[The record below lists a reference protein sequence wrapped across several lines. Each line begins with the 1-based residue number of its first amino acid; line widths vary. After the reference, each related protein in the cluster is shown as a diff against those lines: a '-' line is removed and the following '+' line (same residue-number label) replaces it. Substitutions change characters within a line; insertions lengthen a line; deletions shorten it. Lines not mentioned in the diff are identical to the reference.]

1 MTVGAPRE
9 PGPTE
14 GTGER
19 WGWELRAPEVAP
31 PQPFADQPPG
41 LPPADAPWLTRLAG
55 RRDRTPLGWW
65 SHVRR
70 VCGLALCGGA
80 TWMSTA
86 LTGDAGHWTTGTLG
100 AGTAVVGYF
109 TVRPF
114 VLPWWS
120 DLRYRRWR
128 RSVLA
133 DQGPVLAQTRE
144 WARRRAEHDR
154 VRSATERPQHW
165 EPLRPVTTHRVD
177 VYGGDP
183 EGAGALLLSVAGS
196 LLDTGAQVTVVD
208 LSQDGIAHPVTKK
221 AREDHRSVEAVLLP
235 DGLAA
240 LDLLGGLS
248 AEDVGGVVAEA
259 VHVTERERAPGGDRT
274 LDATLVEQVCACLQG
289 SLNFTRLHAAVRVVA
304 HQEPCPPQLTQE
316 EYARLAGLL
325 GEGARRSTEARLFRL
340 AAALRRL
347 AALESKSLAGTGTD
361 VGTDAGSG
369 TGSDAEAGP
378 EDRLRSRSTSPPDAA
393 ARPGLKVWE
402 LSERVGDLAGDLL
415 AHVVFQVLLYRLRG
429 EEDVSGQVVALVG
442 ADRFRRT
449 HIERLDRLARRRGVR
464 LVLLFRHL
472 REDAVEVLGGGEAVM
487 FLRLGNAREAE
498 QAAAFIGRDHR
509 LVLSQ
514 FTVSR
519 SASLAT
525 TVGTSRADSVSD
537 QQAKTSGRQWS
548 RSREYHY
555 GALMDF
561 PHDSGAR
568 TRMDQSSTSTG
579 RSTSATTGTSRSE
592 QSGST
597 EGQAMGYQ
605 RVYEFSVEPAFL
617 QSLSPTAFVLVDPRD
632 PGSPRLGDCGPELS
646 QEQRDATTSLR
657 RQEFRADEIGARVG
671 EELRARLARPTGLPD
686 VAALAGRDVAEP
698 PGLPRP
704 PGVPSATAGGAVL
717 PGEHLLPEDPPARDD
732 PLVREDPFMR
742 DDPFVRDDRVVHDD
756 PSVRGDQP
764 ADEGRWEDEEPGSPG
779 EQSAREGRL
788 PRERWEGMFR
798 RRPNRDGERPG

>member
-1 MTVGAPRE
+1 MTGRRPVPPAGGTTGAPRE
-9 PGPTE
+9 PGSSA

-19 WGWELRAPEVAP
+19 WGWELRAPEVTP

-86 LTGDAGHWTTGTLG
+86 LSGDVGHWTTGTLG

-109 TVRPF
+109 TVRPL

-154 VRSATERPQHW
+154 VRTAAERPQRW
-165 EPLRPVTTHRVD
+165 EPVRPVTTHRVD

-183 EGAGALLLSVAGS
+183 DGAGALLLSVAGS
-196 LLDTGAQVTVVD
+196 LLDTGAEVTLVD
-208 LSQDGIAHPVTKK
+208 LSQDGISHSVTRK
-221 AREDHRSVEAVLLP
+221 AREDHRAVEAVLLP

-240 LDLLGGLS
+240 LDLLAGLS

-274 LDATLVEQVCACLQG
+274 LDATLIEQLCGCLSG
-289 SLNFTRLHAAVRVVA
+289 PLTFTRLHASVRVVA
-304 HQEPCPPQLTQE
+304 YQEACPPQLTRE
-316 EYARLAGLL
+316 EYDRLTGLL

-347 AALESKSLAGTGTD
+347 AALESESRPG
-361 VGTDAGSG
+361 AGSE
-369 TGSDAEAGP
+369 GSPAEP
-378 EDRLRSRSTSPPDAA
+378 A
-393 ARPGLKVWE
+393 ARPALKVWE

-429 EEDVSGQVVALVG
+429 EEDLSGQVVALVG

-568 TRMDQSSTSTG
+568 TRMDQSSSSTG
-579 RSTSATTGTSRSE
+579 RSTSATSGTSRSE

-617 QSLSPTAFVLVDPRD
+617 QALSPTAFVLVDPRD

-657 RQEFRADEIGARVG
+657 RPEFGADEIGTRVG
-671 EELRARLARPTGLPD
+671 DELRARLARSAGLPD
-686 VAALAGRDVAEP
+686 VAALAGREMPEP
-698 PGLPRP
+698 PGLPRAPAGPGTAAGDRGLPDVERLGEAGNRP
-704 PGVPSATAGGAVL
+704 PEPSDRWDD
-717 PGEHLLPEDPPARDD
+717 EPPAYDESSGHEEPPSRDGPRPGD
-732 PLVREDPFMR
+732 EPLP
-742 DDPFVRDDRVVHDD
+742 HD
-756 PSVRGDQP
+756 PSVAPDEQP
-764 ADEGRWEDEEPGSPG
+764 L
-779 EQSAREGRL
+779 RESRL

-798 RRPNRDGERPG
+798 RRPDRDEPPD

>member
-1 MTVGAPRE
+1 MTGQLPGTAGAPRE
-9 PGPTE
+9 QESEPKTGSETGSE
-14 GTGER
+14 TGSAAGAGER

-41 LPPADAPWLTRLAG
+41 LPPTDAPWLTRLAG

-86 LTGDAGHWTTGTLG
+86 LTGDVGHWTTGTLG
-100 AGTAVVGYF
+100 VGTAVVGYF
-109 TVRPF
+109 TVRPL

-133 DQGPVLAQTRE
+133 DQGPVLTRTRE
-144 WARRRAEHDR
+144 WARRRAEHER
-154 VRSATERPQHW
+154 VRSTGERPQHW
-165 EPLRPVTTHRVD
+165 EPLRPVTSHRVD

-183 EGAGALLLSVAGS
+183 EGAGALLASVAGS

-208 LSQDGIAHPVTKK
+208 LSQDGISHPVTQK
-221 AREDHRSVEAVLLP
+221 AREDRRTVEAVLLP
-235 DGLAA
+235 GDLAA
-240 LDLLGGLS
+240 LDLLAGLS

-259 VHVTERERAPGGDRT
+259 VHVTERERGPGGDRT
-274 LDATLVEQVCACLQG
+274 LDATLVEQVCGCLRG
-289 SLNFTRLHAAVRVVA
+289 PLTFTRLHAAVRVVA
-304 HQEPCPPQLTQE
+304 YQEACPAQLTRE
-316 EYARLAGLL
+316 EYDRLAGLL
-325 GEGARRSTEARLFRL
+325 GEGARRSTEARMFRL
-340 AAALRRL
+340 AAALQRL
-347 AALESKSLAGTGTD
+347 AALEAEP
-361 VGTDAGSG
+361 GSE
-369 TGSDAEAGP
+369 SDAEPAAESGAETGAAARTEP
-378 EDRLRSRSTSPPDAA
+378 EDRLRSRPASQSDAP
-393 ARPGLKVWE
+393 ARPALKVWE

-429 EEDVSGQVVALVG
+429 EEAGDTSSGQVMALVG

-449 HIERLDRLARRRGVR
+449 HLERLDRLARRRGVR

-519 SASLAT
+519 SAGLAT
-525 TVGTSRADSVSD
+525 TVGTSKADTVSD
-537 QQAKTSGRQWS
+537 QQARTSGKQWS

-579 RSTSATTGTSRSE
+579 RSTSASTGTSRSE
-592 QSGST
+592 QSATT

-617 QSLSPTAFVLVDPRD
+617 QALPSTAFVLVDPRD

-646 QEQRDATTSLR
+646 LEQRDATTSLR
-657 RQEFRADEIGARVG
+657 RPEFRADEIGTRAG
-671 EELRARLARPTGLPD
+671 EELRRLASPTGLPD
-686 VAALAGRDVAEP
+686 VAAFAGHAEP
-698 PGLPRP
+698 EPVPIELPPDSGPGATGGKPVM
-704 PGVPSATAGGAVL
+704 PGDHVAAEPL
-717 PGEHLLPEDPPARDD
+717 IRDD
-732 PLVREDPFMR
+732 HP
-742 DDPFVRDDRVVHDD
+742 VHDD
-756 PSVRGDQP
+756 PAGH
-764 ADEGRWEDEEPGSPG
+764 EDEEPGSRDEYSP
-779 EQSAREGRL
+779 REDHL

-798 RRPNRDGERPG
+798 RRPDRDQHPD